1 MTRKETD
8 MRNLWHKRIRRGLLV
23 VVGAGGMVLG
33 SNCGTGLEAITVGL
47 SAASRALDQNQH
59 DDDIS
64 LGDWLADEFKDL

>member
-1 MTRKETD
+1 
-8 MRNLWHKRIRRGLLV
+8 MRNLWGKRIRRGLLV

>member
-1 MTRKETD
+1 
-8 MRNLWHKRIRRGLLV
+8 MRNLWRKRIRRGLLV

-33 SNCGTGLEAITVGL
+33 SNCGVGLEAITVGL
-47 SAASRALDQNQH
+47 NAAARTLDQDQH

>member
-8 MRNLWHKRIRRGLLV
+8 IRKLWHKRIRRGLLV